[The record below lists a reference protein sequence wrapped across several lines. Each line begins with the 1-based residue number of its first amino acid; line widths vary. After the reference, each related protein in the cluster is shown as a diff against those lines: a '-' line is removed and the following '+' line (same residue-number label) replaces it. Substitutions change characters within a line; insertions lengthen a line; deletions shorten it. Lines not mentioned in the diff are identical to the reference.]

1 MGGYSRIVSCT
12 TMVVQPRR
20 GRSATAG
27 GRSPRTSPTSARSR
41 RQTPGW
47 VQSRYQ
53 TQVRAEAMVA
63 WPAMKKLI
71 VSSRTC
77 LSVRPLPVSSST
89 TETSMLTR
97 SSPPGLRRRSAISGY
112 RNASSSSRLR
122 WNRRV
127 AGRGSRAVSSTEV
140 TAELAKA
147 RMSPTT
153 GPTRP
158 MSRRQSTWNS
168 DAARLARLTRTI
180 SGSRSRGRPLS
191 AWPAQ
196 ASSTSPVAATNWR
209 PYPSS
214 EWRRNAGWAILRDR
228 THPAPSAPTSLPP
241 VAHERRPRVVGRL
254 VLEHVLGPVRVGDQ
268 VQGHRP
274 PEPHRVPISPPGVEE
289 REHVVPADLGQAAQQ
304 EIAPRP
310 RRPPPVQRRDQ
321 LTLRRLGPGSA
332 LPGGVTCLPLP
343 SGFGNGP
350 GGPEQVVEPVRLLGL
365 GQVAGSPEHHHLHP
379 EAPDQGVDQ
388 GAGELPARSGGRALG
403 PGHQQLGER
412 GGGQGGHVHLGG

>member
-12 TMVVQPRR
+12 TMVVHPRR

-27 GRSPRTSPTSARSR
+27 GRPPRTSSTSARSR

-47 VQSRYQ
+47 VESRYQ

-77 LSVRPLPVSSST
+77 LSVSPVPDDSST

-122 WNRRV
+122 WKRRV
-127 AGRGSRAVSSTEV
+127 AGSGSRAVSSTEV

-153 GPTRP
+153 GPTRS
-158 MSRRQSTWNS
+158 MSRRQSAWNS

-180 SGSRSRGRPLS
+180 SASTFRGRPLS
-191 AWPAQ
+191 ARAAQ
-196 ASSTSPVAATNWR
+196 ESSTSPVASTNWR

-228 THPAPSAPTSLPP
+228 THPAADDRLEP
-241 VAHERRPRVVGRL
+241 VAHERRPRVVDRL
-254 VLEHVLGPVRVGDQ
+254 VLEHLLDPVGMGDQ

-274 PEPHRVPISPPGVEE
+274 PEPHRVPVAPPGVQE

-304 EIAPRP
+304 E
-310 RRPPPVQRRDQ
+310 
-321 LTLRRLGPGSA
+321 
-332 LPGGVTCLPLP
+332 
-343 SGFGNGP
+343 
-350 GGPEQVVEPVRLLGL
+350 
-365 GQVAGSPEHHHLHP
+365 
-379 EAPDQGVDQ
+379 
-388 GAGELPARSGGRALG
+388 
-403 PGHQQLGER
+403 
-412 GGGQGGHVHLGG
+412 